1 MGLCVFLLIWGP
13 AAALLYFPLTT
24 RMQSFQLAPAVV
36 RRSPA
41 GATSAPKGSSTIGWT
56 READSSVH
64 HWKSAA

>member
-1 MGLCVFLLIWGP
+1 
-13 AAALLYFPLTT
+13 LYFPLTT